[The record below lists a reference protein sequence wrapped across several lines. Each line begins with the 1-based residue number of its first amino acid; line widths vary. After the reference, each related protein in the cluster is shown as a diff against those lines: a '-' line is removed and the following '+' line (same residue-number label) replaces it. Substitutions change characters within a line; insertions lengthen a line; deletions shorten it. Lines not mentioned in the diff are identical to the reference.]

1 MRHEDLV
8 QTLEGIVGAE
18 FVSTRD
24 ADRIAYGQDAL
35 KEVSRPAVVVWPR
48 TAEEVSEIL
57 RLANREL
64 VPVTPRAGGVG
75 YTGGAVPLYGGI
87 LLSVTRMN
95 RILEIDVP
103 NLVAVVEP
111 GVVTADFQRAVE
123 AVGLFYPPDPSS
135 LEESMLG
142 GNVAENAGGP
152 RCVKYGVTGAYVLGT
167 TFVAATGEIVRA
179 GGRTTKNVVG
189 FDLASVMVG
198 SEGMLGVVTDITFRL
213 LPLPEA
219 NRTLSVIFTSV
230 RAAAECVTAIM
241 SNRIVPAK
249 LELIDR
255 FSLHAVAD
263 YTGEPMPREAGALLL
278 VEVDG
283 ESAEVERQALAV
295 ERICRAS
302 GAIAIEAAATAE
314 ESDRLWSVR
323 RKISQAVGRLRPVK
337 LNQDVVVPRTK
348 IPDLLDFVDG
358 ISARDGLLIPCFGHA
373 GDGNIHVN
381 VMLDPAD
388 EAEAARAKR
397 AVEAIFRH
405 SVALGGTISGEHG
418 IGYVKAPYLGIALT
432 PETIEMMRRV
442 KACFDPN
449 GILNPGKL
457 FFSTDEI
464 SDPTARA

>member
-1 MRHEDLV
+1 MRHDALV
-8 QTLEGIVGAE
+8 EALAAIVGAE
-18 FVSTRD
+18 HVSS
-24 ADRIAYGQDAL
+24 AEMDRIAYGQDAL
-35 KEVSRPAVVVWPR
+35 KEVSKPAVVVWPR
-48 TAEEVSEIL
+48 TADEISEIM

-75 YTGGAVPLYGGI
+75 YTGGAVPLHGGI

-103 NLVAVVEP
+103 NLVAVSEP
-111 GVVTADFQRAVE
+111 GVVTAHFQRAVE
-123 AVGLFYPPDPSS
+123 AEGLFYPPDPSS

-152 RCVKYGVTGAYVLGT
+152 RCVKYGVTGAYVLGM
-167 TFVAATGEIVRA
+167 TFVAATGEIVKA

-219 NRTLSVIFTSV
+219 NRTLSAVFTSV

-241 SNRIVPAK
+241 ANGIIPAK
-249 LELIDR
+249 LELIDK
-255 FSLHAVAD
+255 FSLNAVSD
-263 YTGEPMPREAGALLL
+263 YTGEPMPNDAGALLL

-283 ESAEVERQALAV
+283 ESAEVDRQTHAV
-295 ERICRAS
+295 ERICRGA
-302 GAIAIEAAATAE
+302 GAIEIIAAETAE
-314 ESDRLWSVR
+314 EADRLWSVR
-323 RKISQAVGRLRPVK
+323 RKISPAVGRLRPVK

-348 IPDLLDFVDG
+348 IPDLLDFVDE

-381 VMLDPAD
+381 VMLDPSD
-388 EAEAARAKR
+388 EAEARRAKL
-397 AVEAIFRH
+397 AVEAIFKKA
-405 SVALGGTISGEHG
+405 VALGGTISGEHG
-418 IGYVKAPYLGIALT
+418 IGYVKAPYLGLALT
-432 PETIEMMRRV
+432 PETIGMMRRL
-442 KACFDPN
+442 KSCFDPN
-449 GILNPGKL
+449 GILNPGKV
-457 FFSTDEI
+457 F
-464 SDPTARA
+464 